1 MLNWEYGAR
10 LAVGVE
16 GPLVVV
22 VVVVLMLLLEEEDE
36 EGEMVDIQPI
46 GRGTTQA
53 FAELEKRQ
61 G

>member
-1 MLNWEYGAR
+1 M
-10 LAVGVE
+10 E